1 MQKRSMKYFYR
12 IYMYVVYANACN
24 PLFCKVLCTQCL
36 LPRMLHVVIYFKKK
50 KLKKKK
56 NMVSTREKKVVL
68 L

>member
-36 LPRMLHVVIYFKKK
+36 LLRMLHVVIYFE
-50 KLKKKK
+50 KK
-56 NMVSTREKKVVL
+56 NLRKRKIWCQQEKKKVVL